1 MIFRTAT
8 FEHAGQSDLLP
19 PGKHTFF
26 DAYHADFRVENVAGG
41 VRYQLYLHPKQDL
54 TVRRLELVFELPA
67 RQSVQMLANGW
78 QSWSETRVRAA
89 DQPVAT
95 MRAPARPLMGLYGDE
110 HIPGIPRGKGFVHS
124 WTYTVVQAGQS
135 PWFLGSLNERTGMTL
150 FLYDAAAGVLRVRKD
165 MDGLLLTHSFPAL
178 DIWVGRG
185 GQSEM
190 MNRYADLLECRP
202 GPAQPALGWT
212 SWYRHFNR
220 IDEAVIHHNLAG
232 VQQSGLPFSWFQID
246 DGWQTAVGDW
256 FSVKPAFPGGMGAL
270 SGRIRAAGLQPG
282 LWLAPF
288 VAAAQ
293 SETAKKHPDW
303 LLQGPDGKPLRAGW
317 NPLWGGWYHAL
328 DFYRPGVQEYLA
340 GVFHQATERWGYAL
354 LKLDF
359 LFAVALAPPPGK
371 TRGQVLHDAM
381 IFLRQMAGDCKILA
395 CGVPLGAAF
404 GLVDYCRVSGDVH
417 TAWRHPL
424 LTLLQFRERIGAD
437 VALRSTLNRWALDG
451 CVFHSDPDVFF
462 LRQDHQK
469 LNADQQHTLLTVNAL
484 LGNLLF
490 TSDDVGAYGDLQK
503 AKLREALSWQ
513 GAAVRGVLAIAA
525 DLYQIAFWKDG
536 LSCRAFVNLTAR
548 TRDFYDASVGS
559 GRLRPFE
566 TIIVGN

>member
-1 MIFRTAT
+1 MIFRSAT
-8 FEHAGQSDLLP
+8 FEHADQADLLL

-54 TVRRLELVFELPA
+54 TVRRLELVFELPD
-67 RQSVQMLANGW
+67 RESVQLLANGW
-78 QSWSETRVRAA
+78 QSWSETRMRSA
-89 DQPVAT
+89 DQPVPG
-95 MRAPARPLMGLYGDE
+95 MRAMARPFMGLYGDE
-110 HIPGIPRGKGFVHS
+110 HIPGIPRGKGFVHT
-124 WTYTVVQAGQS
+124 WTYAVLQAGRTA
-135 PWFLGSLNERTGMTL
+135 WFAGSLNERTGMTL

-178 DIWVGRG
+178 DIWVSRG
-185 GQSEM
+185 GQLDTLD
-190 MNRYADLLECRP
+190 RYADLLACRP
-202 GPAQPALGWT
+202 APVEPALGWT

-220 IDEAVIHHNLAG
+220 IDEALIRHNLAG

-256 FSVKPAFPGGMGAL
+256 LSVKPVFPEGMGAL
-270 SGRIRAAGLQPG
+270 AGRIRAAGLQPG

-288 VAAAQ
+288 VASAQ

-303 LLQGPDGKPLRAGW
+303 LLKAPDGRPLRAGW

-328 DFYRPGVQEYLA
+328 NCYHPGVQEYLA

-359 LFAVALAPPPGK
+359 LFAVALAPPPEK
-371 TRGQVLHDAM
+371 TRGQVLHDALVL
-381 IFLRQMAGDCKILA
+381 LRQLAGNRKILA

-404 GLVDYCRVSGDVH
+404 GLVDYCRVSGDTH

-424 LTLLQFRERIGAD
+424 LTFLRFRERIGAD
-437 VALRSTLNRWALDG
+437 VALRSTLSRWALDG
-451 CVFHSDPDVFF
+451 RVFHSDPDVFF
-462 LRQDHQK
+462 LRRDHQK
-469 LNADQQHTLLTVNAL
+469 LNPDQQHTLLTVNAL
-484 LGNLLF
+484 LGSLLF
-490 TSDDVGAYGDLQK
+490 CSDDVGAYGDVQK
-503 AKLREALSWQ
+503 ATLREALSWQ
-513 GAAVRGVLAIAA
+513 GAAVQAVSEIAP
-525 DLYQIAFWKDG
+525 DLYRITFRKDG
-536 LSCRAFVNLTAR
+536 QACRAFVNLTAR
-548 TRDFYDASVGS
+548 AQDFYDPAVGS

-566 TIIVGN
+566 TLLVGA